1 MVEEIWSKPFI
12 YVEESMGMF
21 HKVQVGEKVISPI
34 DWEMNPDLSFGT
46 FESWGGRER
55 VRNNSERVYYFFVD
69 NWGEEPQ
76 LCLMERG
83 VKHAKIMAEIAAP
96 PEMIKRCVEMQ
107 GRSAIFEKSYA
118 INDQVKEWLIANVLD
133 DGDNDLVVPRIDA
146 DNQEDMGQDLPLPD
160 QNSDGGES
168 VLLPAEPGIINDG
181 EIAAILGKWN
191 FFDTEYNPDGHF
203 ENKFVDAGDFSILID
218 QKTSLMWQRSG
229 LDIGSI
235 RTIKR
240 GIVELNEQSFAG
252 FCDWR
257 LPTMEEAMS
266 LMDPQKNQKGVYLN
280 PVFSKEQPFIFVA
293 AQRKPGGY
301 WFVDYKQGRAFW
313 SSGTIPGGFGRLVRS
328 LG

>member
-1 MVEEIWSKPFI
+1 
-12 YVEESMGMF
+12 MF
-21 HKVQVGEKVISPI
+21 HKVKVGEKVISPI
-34 DWEMNPDLSFGT
+34 DWEMSPDLSFGT

-69 NWGEEPQ
+69 NWGEEPK

-83 VKHAKIMAEIAAP
+83 VKHAKIMAEIIAP
-96 PEMIKRCVEMQ
+96 PGMIKKCVEMQ
-107 GRSAIFEKSYA
+107 GRSAIFEKSCV

-133 DGDNDLVVPRIDA
+133 GSGDDLIVPRIEPDI
-146 DNQEDMGQDLPLPD
+146 QEDMGQDLPLP
-160 QNSDGGES
+160 GHGLYTGES

-181 EIAAILGKWN
+181 EIAGILGKWN
-191 FFDTEYNPDGHF
+191 FFDTEYNPEGYF
-203 ENKFVDAGDFSILID
+203 ENEFVAAGDSSILID

-235 RTIKR
+235 RTIQR
-240 GIVELNEQSFAG
+240 GITELNEQGFAG
-252 FCDWR
+252 FRDWR

-266 LMDPQKNQKGVYLN
+266 LMDPQKNQKGVFLS

-301 WFVDYKQGRAFW
+301 WFVDYKQGRSFW

-328 LG
+328 L